1 MKSGFLDLLLETC
14 GWVVGKTFLFYF
26 GVAAG
31 IGMALFSIWLSG
43 CGLSANPAG
52 GLWSLALWG
61 AILLQFA
68 GIFLTSLWWVRSEKT
83 GVTSW
88 GVIASII
95 SILWVALY
103 SGGGA
108 SIFSETAMW
117 VLLACCIGGLFK
129 GVRAFRQWQVARWA
143 ANAEQLEA
151 DNVERRVV
159 LTERFGT
166 VSTGARD
173 LGLME

>member
-14 GWVVGKTFLFYF
+14 GWVVGKAFLFYF

-43 CGLSANPAG
+43 GGLSFAAPGSFLA
-52 GLWSLALWG
+52 LATWSL
-61 AILLQFA
+61 ILLQFA
-68 GIFLTSLWWVRSEKT
+68 GVFITSLWWVRSEKT

-88 GVIASII
+88 AVIASI
-95 SILWVALY
+95 VAALFVLLY
-103 SGGGA
+103 SGNGS
-108 SIFSETAMW
+108 SIFSRIGVWA
-117 VLLACCIGGLFK
+117 LLACCIAGLFK
-129 GVRAFRQWQVARWA
+129 GMRAFRQWQVTRWT
-143 ANAEQLEA
+143 ANAEQREA
-151 DNVERRVV
+151 DNAERRVV

-173 LGLME
+173 LGLMD